1 MTTAQTMAEPPAP
14 RERQRHLW
22 CRVCGDGPVTARG
35 LCRRCYARHWFDRR
49 FFGGLAN
56 GSGYGTVASAK
67 RVAGPGAASG
77 RFPSIIGGR
86 GFPRI
91 ATFYCL
97 PPLPCPHPPPAHG
110 PDLLP
115 TLLVQLWRE
124 QHPDGVE

>member
-1 MTTAQTMAEPPAP
+1 VASAGAATLDTGSIGASSVAI
-14 RERQRHLW
+14 
-22 CRVCGDGPVTARG
+22 
-35 LCRRCYARHWFDRR
+35 
-49 FFGGLAN
+49 AN

-67 RVAGPGAASG
+67 RVTGPGAASG

-91 ATFYCL
+91 ATFLLSGHRCHARIHRL
-97 PPLPCPHPPPAHG
+97 RMVLT
-110 PDLLP
+110 LLP